1 MTHTIQSYQDRM
13 RFFDDID
20 LLILMSMMIETIKE
34 PKDENIYACLAE
46 SANSWQR
53 EIEGYGPGVIEL
65 GLDASLREPIAREAF
80 VSVLSDVQTRLQSF
94 GEWVPLEFL
103 NGLIMFPLLAKTRPE
118 EQVIKISQA
127 QPASRLLKVV
137 RDLEELVAGQE

>member
-1 MTHTIQSYQDRM
+1 M

-34 PKDENIYACLAE
+34 PKDENIYAYLAE

-65 GLDASLREPIAREAF
+65 GLDASLRETIAREAF
-80 VSVLSDVQTRLQSF
+80 VSVLSDVRTRLQSF

>member
-1 MTHTIQSYQDRM
+1 M

-20 LLILMSMMIETIKE
+20 LLIIMSMMIETLKE
-34 PKDENIYACLAE
+34 PKDENIYACLVE
-46 SANSWQR
+46 SANSWER

-80 VSVLSDVQTRLQSF
+80 VSVLSDVRTRLQSF